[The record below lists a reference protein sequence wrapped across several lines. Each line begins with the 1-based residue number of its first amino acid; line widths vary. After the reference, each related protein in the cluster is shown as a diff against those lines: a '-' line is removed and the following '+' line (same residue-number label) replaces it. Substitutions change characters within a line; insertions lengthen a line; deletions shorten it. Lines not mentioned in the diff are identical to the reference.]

1 MDMQLKNK
9 IACITGGSVG
19 IGLAIAK
26 ELAREGVH
34 IAICARNEERLQEV
48 AHEIRNEFRV
58 KVLGVKADVSKM
70 EDIQKY
76 ANEIEKYFGGV
87 DILVNN
93 AGTGSAE
100 KIMTAPD
107 EKWYS

>member
-34 IAICARNEERLQEV
+34 IAICARV
-48 AHEIRNEFRV
+48 RNDSR
-58 KVLGVKADVSKM
+58 S
-70 EDIQKY
+70 
-76 ANEIEKYFGGV
+76 
-87 DILVNN
+87 
-93 AGTGSAE
+93 S
-100 KIMTAPD
+100 P
-107 EKWYS
+107 

>member
-1 MDMQLKNK
+1 M
-9 IACITGGSVG
+9 
-19 IGLAIAK
+19 AIAK

-70 EDIQKY
+70 EDIQ
-76 ANEIEKYFGGV
+76 NLLMRLRNTLWSGYFSKQCW
-87 DILVNN
+87 NR
-93 AGTGSAE
+93 
-100 KIMTAPD
+100 
-107 EKWYS
+107 